1 MARHRHQEFIRFLN
15 RIEAAVPAGKLVH
28 AILDNWE
35 MLAFAHIP
43 TGTATNHGFEIDDV
57 NGRLIEP
64 AVTTTAI
71 GADIETGRV
80 TP

>member
-1 MARHRHQEFIRFLN
+1 
-15 RIEAAVPAGKLVH
+15 
-28 AILDNWE
+28 

-43 TGTATNHGFEIDDV
+43 TGVTANEGFNIDEV
-57 NGRLIEP
+57 NNRFAEP
-64 AVTTTAI
+64 AVALTAT

>member
-1 MARHRHQEFIRFLN
+1 MWTIGFADRLRFP
-15 RIEAAVPAGKLVH
+15 RFPSKLGGG
-28 AILDNWE
+28 E

-43 TGTATNHGFEIDDV
+43 TGATANEGFNIDEV
-57 NGRLIEP
+57 NNRFAEP
-64 AVTTTAI
+64 AVALAAT